1 MKARSL
7 AFVFFAFDA
16 CAPAQND
23 HWYSHV
29 VSAYHAPP
37 VAPIDFRN
45 SPRIDNLIRAGILYL
60 SLPDAIALAVENN
73 LDVEFE
79 RLALPVANTDILRA
93 KGGGTL
99 RGISL
104 TVAEA
109 PAGIGGPPAPVL
121 NAVYPTGTSPVPAYT
136 PNLTTFAPA
145 ITAASPFNSS
155 VVTSFGVLPDIAPTQ
170 TGIDINGAAALSLG
184 PPIPQFDPVL
194 TTAETWQHETVPEL
208 TAFTSGLSTF
218 VADNSTTTFGFS
230 QGFSSGALV
239 TAGFT
244 GVHEH
249 SNATNFIFNPFIS
262 SGLNVNVVQ
271 PLLRGFGP
279 AVNRRFIRIAR
290 NNLET
295 TDLLFRQQL
304 ISTIYGTVRL
314 YEDLVSLG
322 EDVKVQEETLALAER
337 LYQDNRSQVEHGTLA
352 PVELTRAQASVATA
366 RQNLAYSRGN
376 FAQQQLILKT
386 FLTRRGTADPA
397 VRLARIQTTT
407 PLDIPA
413 REPVRP
419 AEDYVVEGLQKR
431 PELGEA
437 RLQIENSHIA
447 LRGSRNELLPEL
459 DLVASS
465 QNVGLAGQRNPFAG
479 PTALPP
485 PPGTIGGLG
494 TNLKQVFTG
503 RYPTYS
509 IGVQLSVPLRNR
521 IARADVARDEIQ
533 IRQWDIRRQQL
544 ENQIRLEVEA
554 DVVALTQARAA
565 LDAAIE
571 ARILQEQSLKIEQEK
586 YSVGLSTT
594 FLVIQYENFLAQAR
608 STEVAARNVYVK
620 ARAALERATGTI
632 VEDHGI
638 SVQEA
643 LSGRLSH

>member
-1 MKARSL
+1 MKARTL
-7 AFVFFAFDA
+7 AIAVCTFGA
-16 CAPAQND
+16 CAVAQNN
-23 HWYSHV
+23 HWYGHV
-29 VSAYHAPP
+29 VSTYRAPR
-37 VAPIDFRN
+37 VSRVDFNN
-45 SPRIDNLIRAGILYL
+45 SPRIEKLIRAGILYL
-60 SLPDAIALAVENN
+60 SLQDAIALAIENN

-79 RLALPVANTDILRA
+79 RLALPIANTDILRA
-93 KGGGTL
+93 KGGGLL

-104 TVAEA
+104 SVAEA
-109 PAGIGGPPAPVL
+109 PPGIGGPPAPVL
-121 NAVYPTGTSPVPAYT
+121 NAVSATGTSPIPIYT

-145 ITAASPFNSS
+145 ITPASPLNSS
-155 VVTSFGVLPDIAPTQ
+155 VVTNFGTLSEITPAQ
-170 TGIDINGAAALSLG
+170 TGIDLTGAAVLSLG

-194 TTAETWQHETVPEL
+194 TVGQTWQHETLPEL

-218 VADNSTTTFGFS
+218 VADDSTTTFGFS
-230 QGFSSGALV
+230 QGFSSGAQV
-239 TAGFT
+239 TTSFSGI
-244 GVHEH
+244 HEH
-249 SNATNFIFNPFIS
+249 SNATNFIFNPFNS
-262 SGLNVNVVQ
+262 STLSVNIVQ

-279 AVNRRFIRIAR
+279 AMNRRFIRIAR

-304 ISTIYGTVRL
+304 ISTVYGTVRL

-376 FAQQQLILKT
+376 FAQQELVLKT

-397 VRLARIQTTT
+397 VRLARIETTA

-413 REPVRP
+413 NEPVRP
-419 AEDYVVEGLQKR
+419 AEDYVVEALQKR

-465 QNVGLAGQRNPFAG
+465 QNAGLAGQRNPFG
-479 PTALPP
+479 GLTALPP

-494 TNLKQVFTG
+494 TSLQHVFSG

-509 IGVQLSVPLRNR
+509 FGVQLSVPLRNR
-521 IARADVARDEIQ
+521 VARADVARDEIQ
-533 IRQWDIRRQQL
+533 IRQWDVRRQQI

-554 DVVALTQARAA
+554 DVVSLTQARIA
-565 LDAAIE
+565 LEAAIE
-571 ARILQEQSLKIEQEK
+571 ARALQEQSLKIELEK
-586 YSVGLSTT
+586 YAVGLSTT
-594 FLVIQYENFLAQAR
+594 FLVIQYQNFVAQAR
-608 STEVAARNVYVK
+608 STEVAARNVYAK
-620 ARAALERATGTI
+620 ARAALERGTGTI
-632 VEDHGI
+632 VEDNGV
-638 SVQEA
+638 SVSEA
-643 LSGRLSH
+643 LQGRLSH

>member
-1 MKARSL
+1 MKAPSL
-7 AFVFFAFDA
+7 VFAFCVSGA
-16 CAPAQND
+16 CVLAQDN
-23 HWYSHV
+23 HWYSHL
-29 VSAYHAPP
+29 VSIYHASRVPP
-37 VAPIDFRN
+37 VDFRN
-45 SPRIDNLIRAGILYL
+45 SPRIEHLIRAGRLYL

-79 RLALPVANTDILRA
+79 RLAIPIANTDILRA
-93 KGGGTL
+93 RGGGLL

-104 TVAEA
+104 AITEA
-109 PAGIGGPPAPVL
+109 PSGIGGPVATVL
-121 NAVYPTGTSPVPAYT
+121 NSAYPSGTPPVPAYT
-136 PNLTTFAPA
+136 PNLTTFVPA
-145 ITAASPFNSS
+145 ITPASPLNST
-155 VVTSFGVLPDIAPTQ
+155 VATNFGVLPAITTTL
-170 TGIDINGAAALSLG
+170 TGIDITGATALSLG

-194 TTAETWQHETVPEL
+194 TTGQTWQHETVPEL

-230 QGFSSGALV
+230 QGFSSGTQV

-244 GVHEH
+244 GFHEH
-249 SNATNFIFNPFIS
+249 TNATNYIFNPFIS
-262 SGLNVNVVQ
+262 SSLSVNVVQ

-295 TDLLFRQQL
+295 TDLLFHQQL
-304 ISTIYGTVRL
+304 ISTVYGTVRL

-322 EDVKVQEETLALAER
+322 EDVKVQEETLALAQR
-337 LYQDNRSQVEHGTLA
+337 LYEDNRSQVEHGTLA
-352 PVELTRAQASVATA
+352 QVELTRAQASVATA
-366 RQNLAYSRGN
+366 RQNLAYSRGY
-376 FAQQQLILKT
+376 FDQQELILKT
-386 FLTRRGTADPA
+386 FLTRRGTADSA
-397 VRLARIQTTT
+397 VRLARIETTT

-413 REPVRP
+413 LEPVRP
-419 AEDYVVEGLQKR
+419 AEDYVVEALQKR

-447 LRGSRNELLPEL
+447 LRGSRNEMLPEL

-465 QNVGLAGQRNPFAG
+465 QKAGLAGQRNPFGG

-494 TNLKQVFTG
+494 TNLEQIFTA

-509 IGVQLSVPLRNR
+509 VGIQLSLPLRNR
-521 IARADVARDEIQ
+521 IAGADVARDEIQ
-533 IRQWDIRRQQL
+533 IRQWDVRRQQI
-544 ENQIRLEVEA
+544 ENQVRLEVEA

-571 ARILQEQSLKIEQEK
+571 ARKLQEQSLKIELEK

-620 ARAALERATGTI
+620 ARAARDRATGTI

-643 LSGRLSH
+643 LRGRLSH